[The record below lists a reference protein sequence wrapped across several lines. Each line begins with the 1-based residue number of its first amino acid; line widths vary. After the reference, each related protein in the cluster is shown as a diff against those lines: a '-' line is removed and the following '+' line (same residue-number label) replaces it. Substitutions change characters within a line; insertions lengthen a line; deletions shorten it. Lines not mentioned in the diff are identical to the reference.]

1 MMGVLICSH
10 DSFALIPAGFN
21 FLLPE
26 AILFRIMFSEGL
38 WVSNFLIYSY
48 LFHPHL
54 WIEVEKDKKEKISW
68 HLGLI

>member
-1 MMGVLICSH
+1 MGVLICSH
-10 DSFALIPAGFN
+10 DSFAHYSFLNPIPAGLN

-38 WVSNFLIYSY
+38 RVSNFLIRSY

-54 WIEVEKDKKEKISW
+54 RMEVEKEKKEKIA
-68 HLGLI
+68 